1 MKKMILLL
9 AVFLAVTLA
18 PALAQDVAVLD
29 ERIKR
34 LAGHVE
40 DLQADSANLKRQ
52 IEALVKENQ
61 ALREQLQ
68 AQPRTPGASLDEV
81 RELARKIQEVD
92 EKRLADRRDILSEL
106 NAISRTV
113 ANQSRAVAQ
122 SPRAAAAESPRPAAN
137 LPAKALEHTISPG
150 DTLLAIS
157 LAYSRETGKKV
168 TTDLILKANPGLRPE
183 RLIPGRTILIPLP
196 D

>member
-1 MKKMILLL
+1 MILLL
-9 AVFLAVTLA
+9 AVFLAATLA
-18 PALAQDVAVLD
+18 PAFAQDVAVLD

-34 LAGHVE
+34 LTGHVQ
-40 DLQADSANLKRQ
+40 DLQEDSANLKRQ
-52 IEALVKENQ
+52 MEALMKENQ

-68 AQPRTPGASLDEV
+68 AQPKTPGVSLDEV

-92 EKRLADRRDILSEL
+92 EKRLADRRDILNEINDL
-106 NAISRTV
+106 GRTL
-113 ANQSRAVAQ
+113 ANQVRNAAR
-122 SPRAAAAESPRPAAN
+122 SPRDVAADSPRNTAN
-137 LPAKALEHTISPG
+137 LPSQALEHTISPG